1 MKKLKKIVVLL
12 IGISLLKTTT
22 LAMEKEEKKINSNE
36 ITNKLETK
44 QKIEEKIGNLLEE
57 ARKLEENFDLDVWH
71 KNLKNAM
78 KTFDLINV
86 TWPKI
91 KSQMQNRTEPYNKSY
106 HEILKN
112 IQETIMHCLPAILAK
127 DQFYLIA
134 TPLQEIKK
142 NNEYKNINDSTKT
155 NVDNFLRKY
164 FRFSIIFKDI
174 LTELNIVIV
183 QTSDLDELME
193 RENIKEKLKN
203 LNYSEKTIKY
213 IDDVIERSMDFS
225 EKKGNIGKDLYTYI
239 DEFNIFY
246 EGFNKRKFNLKIS
259 ENKKNFLNYLFKV
272 LKIEMINKQIIDSF
286 IEFKRN
292 SKQELSYRQK
302 NYVFNENTYFDKISE
317 TYEKLTTALS
327 VINKLEENK
336 DIKTVEST
344 DSAIISNAKIF
355 LDSLKTPK
363 LKNYIKENKNI
374 INNLLPCKKLFE
386 KILSG
391 EMEYKGRIINI
402 SKQKIEEKKKYVEN
416 LESIKNHYELQ
427 LSYAKKDL
435 ENIGMDQ
442 KFKKEIDEMQEFI
455 DDCNKIKNLYNLY
468 FQFWEKLENESKL
481 NLEQSPITAAI
492 IEWNKIKPQL
502 EEKQKNILNMAIAL
516 FNNNIILPTDI
527 TRDFKDII
535 SNLIKN
541 SNLILTD
548 DVKEAIGK
556 IIIDLE
562 AGLLKLRNFHSLNLY
577 NMKKQEKECKN
588 IDEKKQFKNIKREYE
603 LFYSNFNTAIK
614 FFTNILNNK

>member
-1 MKKLKKIVVLL
+1 
-12 IGISLLKTTT
+12 
-22 LAMEKEEKKINSNE
+22 
-36 ITNKLETK
+36 
-44 QKIEEKIGNLLEE
+44 
-57 ARKLEENFDLDVWH
+57 
-71 KNLKNAM
+71 
-78 KTFDLINV
+78 
-86 TWPKI
+86 
-91 KSQMQNRTEPYNKSY
+91 
-106 HEILKN
+106 
-112 IQETIMHCLPAILAK
+112 
-127 DQFYLIA
+127 
-134 TPLQEIKK
+134 
-142 NNEYKNINDSTKT
+142 
-155 NVDNFLRKY
+155 
-164 FRFSIIFKDI
+164 
-174 LTELNIVIV
+174 
-183 QTSDLDELME
+183 
-193 RENIKEKLKN
+193 
-203 LNYSEKTIKY
+203 
-213 IDDVIERSMDFS
+213 
-225 EKKGNIGKDLYTYI
+225 
-239 DEFNIFY
+239 
-246 EGFNKRKFNLKIS
+246 
-259 ENKKNFLNYLFKV
+259 
-272 LKIEMINKQIIDSF
+272 MINKQIIDSF

-292 SKQELSYRQK
+292 SKQELSCRQK

-502 EEKQKNILNMAIAL
+502 EEKQKNILSMAIEL
-516 FNNNIILPTDI
+516 FNNNNVILPTDI

-548 DVKEAIGK
+548 EVKEAIGK
-556 IIIDLE
+556 IITDLE

-603 LFYSNFNTAIK
+603 LFYSNFNATIK
-614 FFTNILNNK
+614 FFINFFNNK